1 MRLKAG
7 RALILRTGLY
17 PIKAKQ
23 FIWYREKPYKHSQ
36 QVPIALPTQH
46 IQLKPFNHEA
56 QQEAS
61 DSEQGKGQPQAL
73 THQHE
78 LEKIKLQGDI
88 LGKAIAA
95 ARKQSDEPTE
105 SPA

>member
-23 FIWYREKPYKHSQ
+23 FIWYQEKPYKKFKIK
-36 QVPIALPTQH
+36 PIALPSQQ
-46 IQLKPFNHEA
+46 IELKPFNHEA
-56 QQEAS
+56 QQQAS
-61 DSEQGKGQPQAL
+61 DSEQGKGQHQAL

-78 LEKIKLQGDI
+78 LEKIKLQAEV

-95 ARKQSDEPTE
+95 AKKQSDEPTE
-105 SPA
+105 